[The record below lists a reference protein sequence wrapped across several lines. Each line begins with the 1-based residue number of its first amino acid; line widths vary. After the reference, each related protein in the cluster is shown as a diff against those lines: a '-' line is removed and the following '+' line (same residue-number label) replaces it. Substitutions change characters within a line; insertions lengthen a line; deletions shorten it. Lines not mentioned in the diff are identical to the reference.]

1 VEWCFL
7 VERFLVGSFLV
18 GSFVEQQVVVA
29 CLVERCLVER
39 RLLVERLLVGS
50 LLVWKRVAGI
60 EVRGVPCAA
69 SAGTSR
75 SVGSRLASFSNMQT
89 IGLIGGMSWEST
101 AQYYRLINEQVKERL
116 GGLHSAKIILYS
128 VDFAEVEDLQQ
139 RGEWKQATTLMVKAG
154 QRVKAGGADFIVICT
169 NTMHRLADQVER
181 QTALPVLHIA
191 DATAR
196 VIAEAKIGVVGLLG
210 TRYTM
215 EEEFYRGR
223 LETRYGLEVLIPEE
237 DDRTF
242 VHDVIYNELCLG
254 VTRDESRRA
263 YLDIIKQLEQR
274 GAAAVILGCT
284 EIGLLIG
291 PTDTDTLL
299 FDTTRIHAE
308 AAADRAVESS

>member
-1 VEWCFL
+1 
-7 VERFLVGSFLV
+7 
-18 GSFVEQQVVVA
+18 
-29 CLVERCLVER
+29 
-39 RLLVERLLVGS
+39 
-50 LLVWKRVAGI
+50 
-60 EVRGVPCAA
+60 
-69 SAGTSR
+69 
-75 SVGSRLASFSNMQT
+75 
-89 IGLIGGMSWEST
+89 MSWEST

-169 NTMHRLADQVER
+169 NTMHRLADQVEL